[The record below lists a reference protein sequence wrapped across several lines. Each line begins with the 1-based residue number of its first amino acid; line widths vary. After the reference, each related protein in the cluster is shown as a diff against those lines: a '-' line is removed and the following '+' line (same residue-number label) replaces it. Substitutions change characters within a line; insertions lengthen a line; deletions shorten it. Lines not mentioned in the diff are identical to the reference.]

1 MGQLALIDF
10 IVPCNLVK
18 VLNAVIP
25 DVANL
30 VASHVYLNNNAAVI
44 DYLIYF
50 VWLVKTTEKDV
61 GLLCVD

>member
-1 MGQLALIDF
+1 MIDF

-30 VASHVYLNNNAAVI
+30 ATSHVYLYNNTAVI

-50 VWLVKTTEKDV
+50 VWLVKTTEKDF